1 MHAVVADR
9 ELAALG
15 FDRYAVR
22 RRLSVGR
29 LHRLYPGVYAV
40 GHTVLS
46 VAGRYRAAVLA
57 CGRGAVLSHRS
68 AAAHWGLMPAAAGRC
83 VDVTVPFSSG
93 VRSRAGIRVHR
104 SRKPVEATTRDAIPV
119 TTPARTLADV
129 AEALSRRALEK
140 AVEQAHALRLLDARE
155 VAAVARAHRGR
166 AGPARLARLLREHD
180 VEQTTRSP
188 LEDAFLELCDAHD
201 IERPVVNARVE
212 GLEVDFHWPRARL
225 IVEAD
230 GRRHH
235 RTAAA
240 FERDRARDALLT
252 AAGWRVVRFTDR
264 QVRAAPGAVAG
275 LLRRLLGDL

>member
-68 AAAHWGLMPAAAGRC
+68 AAAHWGLMPAAGRC

-188 LEDAFLELCDAHD
+188 LEDAFLELCDEHD

-264 QVRAAPGAVAG
+264 QVRAGPGAVAG